1 MDTGFAS
8 GNLYE
13 NMAKQLEAF
22 LEGQQESRHPKMVP
36 VAAKTLNQSEVLE
49 GGEQLGKHL
58 QLDLEDAKLQAVAEE
73 ATRTGEELS
82 EDKVGHKKEDG
93 IEEKAEGDTEVVG
106 EISVGVGRMLRPELV
121 AAAEVEAEL
130 KHLVRENRRNRGISL
145 LPTMQ
150 IETHHTDG
158 ERYLHPWSRKEL

>member
-36 VAAKTLNQSEVLE
+36 VAPKTLNQSQVLE
-49 GGEQLGKHL
+49 GENLH
-58 QLDLEDAKLQAVAEE
+58 LDLEDAKLQAAAKEI
-73 ATRTGEELS
+73 TRTVEELS
-82 EDKVGHKKEDG
+82 EDKVVHKKEDG
-93 IEEKAEGDTEVVG
+93 SEDQAEDDTEVVG
-106 EISVGVGRMLRPELV
+106 EISVGVGRMLEPELV
-121 AAAEVEAEL
+121 AAAKVEAEL

-150 IETHHTDG
+150 IETHHKYG
-158 ERYLHPWSRKEL
+158 ERYFHP

>member
-22 LEGQQESRHPKMVP
+22 LEGRQESRHPKMVP
-36 VAAKTLNQSEVLE
+36 VVAKTLNQSQVLE
-49 GGEQLGKHL
+49 GGEQLGKNL
-58 QLDLEDAKLQAVAEE
+58 RLDLEDAKLQAAEE
-73 ATRTGEELS
+73 ETTRTGKELS
-82 EDKVGHKKEDG
+82 EDKVVHKKEDG
-93 IEEKAEGDTEVVG
+93 PEDQAKDDTAVVG
-106 EISVGVGRMLRPELV
+106 EISVGVGRMLEPELV
-121 AAAEVEAEL
+121 AAAKVEAEL

-150 IETHHTDG
+150 IETHHKDG
-158 ERYLHPWSRKEL
+158 ERYFHP